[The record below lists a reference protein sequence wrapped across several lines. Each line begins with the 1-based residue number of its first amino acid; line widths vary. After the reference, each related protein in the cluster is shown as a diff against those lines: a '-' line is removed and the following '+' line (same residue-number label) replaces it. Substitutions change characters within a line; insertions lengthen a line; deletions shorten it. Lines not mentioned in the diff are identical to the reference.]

1 MTEVDID
8 SMNTTKIWLKNYPEG
23 IPAEIDSLGFED
35 LKDFLD
41 KTLIHGG
48 DRTAF
53 ISMDKK
59 LSYKMLDVYS
69 RDFGAYLHSI
79 GLKSGD
85 KIALMMPNIFQYPIA
100 LFGAVRAGII
110 VVNTNPLYTPREMKL
125 QFQDSGV
132 KAIVIADN
140 FAANLQEIIKETK
153 IEHVV
158 LTSIGEMLGA
168 KGVIVNLVIKYIKKL
183 VPSFQLT
190 NTISFSKALKLG
202 VGKELPEF
210 KSELDDTVILQYTGG
225 TTGIAKGAMLTHR
238 NLLANL
244 EQIRVIFLS
253 VLKQDAE
260 LSLCP
265 LPMYHI
271 FAFTVNCLALMS
283 LGCPSVLI
291 VNPRDIPSLVKDWK
305 KYKPSIFPAVNT
317 LFTALMNNK
326 DFKSLDFSDLK
337 VPFAGGMAL
346 QSAVA
351 TRWKEITGVRFVEG
365 YGLTETSPVA
375 CVNPLNGTERLGS
388 IGYPVPSTDMRL
400 VDDAGNEVP
409 QGETGEIQV
418 KGPQVMKGYY
428 NKPEETA
435 NSIKDGWFSTG
446 DIGLM
451 EADGYFRI
459 VDRKKDMILVSGFNV
474 FPNEIEEVAV
484 MHPKVLEA
492 AAIGVPDEKS
502 GEHVKLFVV
511 KRDPTLTKE
520 ELMGHM
526 KSNLTNYK
534 HPREIEFRDDLPKTN
549 VGKILRRKL
558 KE

>member
-1 MTEVDID
+1 
-8 SMNTTKIWLKNYPEG
+8 
-23 IPAEIDSLGFED
+23 
-35 LKDFLD
+35 
-41 KTLIHGG
+41 
-48 DRTAF
+48 
-53 ISMDKK
+53 
-59 LSYKMLDVYS
+59 
-69 RDFGAYLHSI
+69 
-79 GLKSGD
+79 
-85 KIALMMPNIFQYPIA
+85 
-100 LFGAVRAGII
+100 
-110 VVNTNPLYTPREMKL
+110 
-125 QFQDSGV
+125 
-132 KAIVIADN
+132 
-140 FAANLQEIIKETK
+140 
-153 IEHVV
+153 
-158 LTSIGEMLGA
+158 
-168 KGVIVNLVIKYIKKL
+168 
-183 VPSFQLT
+183 
-190 NTISFSKALKLG
+190 
-202 VGKELPEF
+202 
-210 KSELDDTVILQYTGG
+210 
-225 TTGIAKGAMLTHR
+225 
-238 NLLANL
+238 
-244 EQIRVIFLS
+244 
-253 VLKQDAE
+253 
-260 LSLCP
+260 
-265 LPMYHI
+265 
-271 FAFTVNCLALMS
+271 MS

-326 DFKSLDFSDLK
+326 EFKSLDFSDLK

-351 TRWKEITGVRFVEG
+351 TRWKEITGVRIVEG

>member
-1 MTEVDID
+1 
-8 SMNTTKIWLKNYPEG
+8 MNTTKIWLKNYPKG

-41 KTLIHGG
+41 KTLKHGG
-48 DRTAF
+48 GRTAF
-53 ISMDKK
+53 ISMAKK

-125 QFQDSGV
+125 QFQDSEV

-140 FAANLQEIIKETK
+140 FASNLQEIIKDTK
-153 IEHVV
+153 IEHVI

-168 KGVIVNLVIKYIKKL
+168 KGIIVNLVIKYIKKL
-183 VPSFQLT
+183 VPSYQLN
-190 NTISFSKALKLG
+190 NTISFTKALKLG
-202 VGKELPEF
+202 EGKELPEF
-210 KSELDDTVILQYTGG
+210 NSDLDDTVILQYTGG

-351 TRWKEITGVRFVEG
+351 TRWKEITGVRIVEG

-375 CVNPLNGTERLGS
+375 CVNPLDGTERLGS

-400 VDDAGNEVP
+400 VDDAGNEVA
-409 QGETGEIQV
+409 QGETGEIQI

-492 AAIGVPDEKS
+492 AAIGVADEKS

-511 KRDPTLTKE
+511 KRDPSLTKE
-520 ELMGHM
+520 ELMDHM